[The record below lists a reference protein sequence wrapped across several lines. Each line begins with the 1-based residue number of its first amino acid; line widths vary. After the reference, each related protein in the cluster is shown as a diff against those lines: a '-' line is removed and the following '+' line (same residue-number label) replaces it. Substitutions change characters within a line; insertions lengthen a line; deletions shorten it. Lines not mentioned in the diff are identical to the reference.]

1 MNKKIIR
8 YIISTLV
15 LMLMVSS
22 AILFE
27 EKEIIFPEMAAL
39 TIGMW
44 IVEKD
49 VWRVRPKQMLV
60 LMTLGAIVGVCIVKF
75 LPLLLIFKI
84 ALAFSFAAICL
95 IFTKTSLIPLLSACI
110 LPVMLGT
117 ESFIYFLAVCILT
130 FTIVTIENVLCK
142 LGIRKTIDINCYKG
156 DIKQEAILW
165 IKMLIVLFIVSFFA
179 IYVSNLFIILPPLI
193 VTFAE
198 FVHSKAGFRSR
209 PFQIIFILFAAS
221 SIGTLFCIVGREFF
235 HLNDIVIIAFIFIS
249 LIIVFELVGKYFAPA
264 GAMALIPM
272 ILPSKDLIYLP
283 LYECL
288 GSIIFIGLALLIFM
302 KCHKWP
308 KAKLYYCLNINTL
321 RNNVISRNISSK
333 TTKL

>member
-15 LMLMVSS
+15 LMLMVIS

-117 ESFIYFLAVCILT
+117 ESFIYPLAVCILT

-209 PFQIIFILFAAS
+209 PFQIIFLLLAAS
-221 SIGTLFCIVGREFF
+221 SIGTLFCIIGRDFLL
-235 HLNDIVIIAFIFIS
+235 LNDIVIVACIFIS
-249 LIIVFELVGKYFAPA
+249 LLLLFELVGKYFAPA
-264 GAMALIPM
+264 GAMALIPL
-272 ILPSKDLIYLP
+272 ILPSNNLIYLP
-283 LYECL
+283 IFQLL
-288 GSIIFIGLALLIFM
+288 GSLIFIAIALVFFQ
-302 KCHKWP
+302 KCYKWP
-308 KAKLYYCLNINTL
+308 KAKLYYCFNLNSVKNILTH
-321 RNNVISRNISSK
+321 RNIDDK
-333 TTKL
+333 TNML